1 VKKYSKSEEPDIP
14 VYTIYGEQKATGV
27 LKILWTM
34 VRDDNY
40 DIRIHDSY
48 TNIVVDSHC

>member
-1 VKKYSKSEEPDIP
+1 VNKYSKYVVHMYSDD
-14 VYTIYGEQKATGV
+14 QSSGV
-27 LKILWTM
+27 LAILWYSLL
-34 VRDDNY
+34 DDNY